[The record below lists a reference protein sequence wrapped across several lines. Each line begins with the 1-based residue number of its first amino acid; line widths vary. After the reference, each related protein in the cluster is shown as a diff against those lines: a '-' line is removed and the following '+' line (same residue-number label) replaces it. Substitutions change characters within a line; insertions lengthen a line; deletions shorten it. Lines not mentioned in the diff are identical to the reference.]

1 MPLYETTY
9 IARQDIS
16 AHDVE
21 KLTETFSQIISEN
34 GGKIVKSE
42 YWGLRNLAYLV
53 NKNRKG
59 HYTMLCIDSPYPAVR
74 EMERR
79 MKLNEDVLRNLTI
92 KVDVISD
99 EPSAMLSKGS
109 FDDDKEISGFQP
121 IADNDDVDF
130 EASIELETTTVI
142 EE

>member
-1 MPLYETTY
+1 MPLYETTF

-16 AHDVE
+16 THDVE
-21 KLTETFSQIISEN
+21 KLTETFTQILADN

-53 NKNRKG
+53 KKNRKG
-59 HYTMLCIDSPYPAVR
+59 HYTMLCIDSPYSAVA

-79 MKLNEDVLRNLTI
+79 MKLHEDVLRNLTI
-92 KVDVISD
+92 KVDVISEEQSPMMSRSSQDDEREPSSYNRQAAND
-99 EPSAMLSKGS
+99 EP
-109 FDDDKEISGFQP
+109 
-121 IADNDDVDF
+121 
-130 EASIELETTTVI
+130 ELEAAAPATET